1 MTLQPWGTI
10 IKTPDNA
17 PGLLIVAGQKMP
29 FTLAGV
35 WKSPVAPAINM
46 AVDIEFDGAGSIRGL
61 TARDPQQVARERLGP
76 VGGLAQQHGKEAAE
90 IARQGVGALVS
101 RMGKVTLATAVIH
114 AIAWFFMPA
123 LTIGQNFSPAPRS
136 FTLWD
141 LVGLDPN
148 TSLEATPANHGLFA
162 LLGLLAIAA
171 PFAAPFLRNPKAK
184 FLYATPLV
192 YLVTAVFVICY
203 DLNELF
209 RHFYASFDKAMEFLG
224 FSLGFGTPIV
234 IIACLVLAVQVL
246 RNPAGAS
253 TGSVARPS
261 LGGVVASANGFCTK
275 CGKPLNA
282 GGEFCTECG
291 ARRT

>member
-1 MTLQPWGTI
+1 MTTQQTGTI
-10 IKTPDNA
+10 IKTPDQA
-17 PGLLIVAGQKMP
+17 PGLLIVAGQQKS
-29 FTLAGV
+29 FTLEGI
-35 WKSPVAPAINM
+35 WKSPLAPAVNM
-46 AVDIEFDGAGSIRGL
+46 AVDVEFDDGGSILGL
-61 TARDPQQVARERLGP
+61 TAVDPQQAAKEKLNQLGG
-76 VGGLAQQHGKEAAE
+76 VAQQHGKEAAE
-90 IARQGVGALVS
+90 IARQGVGALVA
-101 RMGKVTLATAVIH
+101 RMGKVTLAAAVIH

-184 FLYATPLV
+184 LLYATPLV

-209 RHFYASFDKAMEFLG
+209 RHFYSSFDKAMQFLG
-224 FSLGFGTPIV
+224 FSLGIGTPV
-234 IIACLVLAVQVL
+234 LIIACLALAVQVL
-246 RNPAGAS
+246 RNPSGAS
-253 TGSVARPS
+253 TGSVARPPTA
-261 LGGVVASANGFCTK
+261 VAVSSPSGFCTK
-275 CGKPLNA
+275 CGKPLNVR
-282 GGEFCTECG
+282 GEFCTECG